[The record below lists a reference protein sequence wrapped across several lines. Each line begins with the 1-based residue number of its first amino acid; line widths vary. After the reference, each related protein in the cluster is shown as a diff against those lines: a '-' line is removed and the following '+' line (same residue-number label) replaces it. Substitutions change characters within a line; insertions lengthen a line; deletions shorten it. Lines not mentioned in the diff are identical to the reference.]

1 MIGMFQEEQMVT
13 MYPIAK
19 ETRANCFTLETFLR
33 RFVAWRTKKP
43 IAEPM
48 KWPTDKRIEE
58 LRDDCFR
65 WQFEVVP
72 GHKGDTRRVS
82 LNVEE
87 CEVAPIKVLVLLIL
101 QFALPAIVFDGEDEY
116 VNHRY
121 FTEKAL
127 DEQWGRVHEIMIVM
141 LPHLVSASG
150 APAETNSDVTTVRQ
164 GLTKFQNI

>member
-1 MIGMFQEEQMVT
+1 
-13 MYPIAK
+13 MYPIAEDTHK
-19 ETRANCFTLETFLR
+19 NCFTLLSFLV
-33 RFVAWRTKKP
+33 RFVAWRTKKS

-48 KWPTDKRIEE
+48 KWPTDQRIEE
-58 LRDDCFR
+58 LTDECFGWR
-65 WQFEVVP
+65 F
-72 GHKGDTRRVS
+72 GRSKGDTRRVS

-87 CEVAPIKVLVLLIL
+87 CEVVPIKVLVLLIL
-101 QFALPAIVFDGEDEY
+101 QFALPAIVFDVEDKDLY
-116 VNHRY
+116 FNHRY

-164 GLTKFQNI
+164 GPTKFQNI

>member
-1 MIGMFQEEQMVT
+1 
-13 MYPIAK
+13 MYPIAEDTHK
-19 ETRANCFTLETFLR
+19 NCYTLDTFLQ
-33 RFVAWRTKKP
+33 RFVTWRTEKS

-48 KWPTDKRIEE
+48 KWPSDKRIGE
-58 LRDDCFR
+58 LLDACYVWRFGR
-65 WQFEVVP
+65 S
-72 GHKGDTRRVS
+72 KGETRRVS

-101 QFALPAIVFDGEDEY
+101 QFALPAIVVDVDDDDMF
-116 VNHRY
+116 VNRRY

>member
-1 MIGMFQEEQMVT
+1 VT
-13 MYPIAK
+13 MYPIA
-19 ETRANCFTLETFLR
+19 EDTRKNCFTLDTFLG
-33 RFVAWRTKKP
+33 RFVAWRTRKS

-58 LRDDCFR
+58 LRDECFR

-87 CEVAPIKVLVLLIL
+87 CEVAPMKILVLLIL
-101 QFALPAIVFDGEDEY
+101 QFALPAIVVDVDDDDMF

-127 DEQWGRVHEIMIVM
+127 DEQWGRLHERMIVM
-141 LPHLVSASG
+141 LP
-150 APAETNSDVTTVRQ
+150 NR
-164 GLTKFQNI
+164 FIYF